1 MPIELN
7 KGLKDLLMILLLSF
21 GVMAY
26 DGNPY
31 LIDDHRTPINPFH
44 TIFLAISE
52 DLSLLII
59 EVCFSIMASIWVVL
73 SPVKSCHTPIIF
85 SAFSTGRLKIL

>member
-7 KGLKDLLMILLLSF
+7 RGLKDLLKILLLSF
-21 GVMAY
+21 GVIAY

-44 TIFLAISE
+44 TKIFFNILWRAKNGTHVVCTILAY
-52 DLSLLII
+52 D
-59 EVCFSIMASIWVVL
+59 VT
-73 SPVKSCHTPIIF
+73 SPVTTKL
-85 SAFSTGRLKIL
+85 ARLMG